1 MYAIPPLIP
10 APKFLPISPNIKTFP
25 PVIYSHPW
33 SPTPSTTAL
42 APEFLTQNLSPA
54 IPLIYASPDV
64 APYKATLPVIIFL
77 SDSKVD
83 SSGILIDKIA
93 PDKPLPK

>member
-1 MYAIPPLIP
+1 MP
-10 APKFLPISPNIKTFP
+10 AAKFLPIFPNTSATP

-33 SPTPSTTAL
+33 SPTPSTTAV

-54 IPLIYASPDV
+54 IPLIYASPLV
-64 APYKATLPVIIFL
+64 APYNVTFPVIIFL

-83 SSGILIDKIA
+83 SFGIFTTIVA
-93 PDKPLPK
+93 PERPLPK